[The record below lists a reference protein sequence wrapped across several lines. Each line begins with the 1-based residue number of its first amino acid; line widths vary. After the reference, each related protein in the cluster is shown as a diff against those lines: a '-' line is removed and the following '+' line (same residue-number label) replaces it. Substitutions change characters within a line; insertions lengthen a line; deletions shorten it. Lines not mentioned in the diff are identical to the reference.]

1 MALAMAALLLRGT
14 VPASAGPPCPY
25 TYCGSTTTLYGGDS
39 LQSGDWIAS
48 GNKVFTFVMQG
59 DSNLV
64 MYDSTPAPHWASGTY
79 TKPPGA
85 WLAMQTDG
93 NLVIYRKGGT
103 CGCGADAYW
112 ASGTNNHPGAYVT
125 MQNDGNV
132 VIYDSTGHA
141 LWASKTATYASSM
154 GATETIYRKP
164 DNGTAVGSRASGS
177 TVHIWCQTNVGADTG
192 HGYNTAGNFTW
203 DNIAEGGWVPDFHV
217 NTPMVGRDDYSPGV
231 PRCHRNGPLTVTSTI
246 ANDLASFN
254 KPPGQSQAFG
264 HTIGPLFNDR
274 GDYWQSV
281 QAESTGAAL
290 ANGVCQDL
298 VLANSNFWWL
308 FDVANGGYILNNVDR
323 WGPSS
328 GGGTDV
334 YDGTSYYGY
343 GRVWATSNPKVGDI
357 VVFGHGGITPNGH
370 VASVIRVDSDGYVVA
385 EFNVTL
391 NGVGGKGILD
401 FRKITYGSGQDNTIA
416 FIR

>member
-1 MALAMAALLLRGT
+1 
-14 VPASAGPPCPY
+14 VCPY
-25 TYCGSTTTLYGGDS
+25 TYCGDTATLYGGDS

-79 TKPPGA
+79 TEPNGA

-93 NLVIYRKGGT
+93 NLVIYRAGGT

-132 VIYDSTGHA
+132 VIYDTGGHA
-141 LWASKTATYASSM
+141 LWATHTNTYITGM
-154 GATETIYRKP
+154 GATETSYSRP
-164 DNGTAVGSRASGS
+164 DFGTAVGSRGSSS
-177 TVHIWCQTNVGADTG
+177 TVHIWCQTNVGTSTG

-203 DNIAEGGWVPDFHV
+203 DSIAEGGWVPDFNV
-217 NTPMVGRDDYSPGV
+217 NTPMVGVDDYSPGV
-231 PRCHRNGPLTVTSTI
+231 PRCHRSGPLTVTGTI
-246 ANDLASFN
+246 ASDLRQFPAT
-254 KPPGQSQAFG
+254 PGQAWVVPGNS
-264 HTIGPLFNDR
+264 HTIGPLFNSS

-281 QAESTGAAL
+281 QAESTSAAL
-290 ANGVCQDL
+290 ANGACQDL

-308 FDVANGGYILNNVDR
+308 FDVANGGSILNNVDT
-323 WGPSS
+323 WGPDS
-328 GGGTDV
+328 GGGTDTSNGV
-334 YDGTSYYGY
+334 YYHGY

-357 VVFGHGGITPNGH
+357 VVFGHVQGWTPNGH
-370 VASVIRVDSDGYVVA
+370 VASVIRVDSDGYVIA
-385 EFNVTL
+385 EFNFHQ
-391 NGVGGKGILD
+391 NGGGTGILD
-401 FRKITYGSGQDNTIA
+401 FRKVTPNTPDWAIA